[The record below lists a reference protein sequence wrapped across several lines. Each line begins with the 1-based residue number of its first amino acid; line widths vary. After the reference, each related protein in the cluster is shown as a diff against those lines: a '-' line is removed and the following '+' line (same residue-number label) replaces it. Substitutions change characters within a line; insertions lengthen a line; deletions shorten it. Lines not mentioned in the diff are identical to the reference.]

1 MTISI
6 FLPPPIFLNFTS
18 SIITFLLSPFI
29 FTYFSYIFFFYGKS
43 QETGQ
48 TLIDQNIGYGWSKN
62 SSPFSRT
69 PRVITDPGSA
79 PFAPSFESIPSSYLT
94 QYLSSRYYSSIFSHI
109 LLFYKFTPMDTSSLT
124 LRLSPLLMD
133 VGYRK

>member
-1 MTISI
+1 MTIST
-6 FLPPPIFLNFTS
+6 FLPPPLFLDFTS
-18 SIITFLLSPFI
+18 LI
-29 FTYFSYIFFFYGKS
+29 FTFYCPSYLLYYRIFMVNS

-109 LLFYKFTPMDTSSLT
+109 LLLYKSTPMDTSSLT